1 MRWQLH
7 RNYENCKQ
15 QTGRAEKMKR
25 LGTLFLT
32 VVFLAT
38 VLMTGCGQKEAGGT
52 EAEGT
57 QTAGAE
63 TEGTQT
69 AGAETAGA
77 EAEGTED
84 KEPLSVV
91 FYANGNFGD
100 NAYFDGNKEGV
111 LRAEKELGVK
121 VKLIEGGSDQADYQP
136 AIEALAVS
144 GEYDIIVTLTGKT
157 SDIVLELADKYPEQ
171 DFFVMDTTMA
181 EVRPNIFNSM
191 YNQCEGSFLAGA
203 FAALVTTN
211 TELEG
216 VNPEKVI
223 GFIGVMDSPTIND
236 FYDGYEQ
243 GAHYIDSEIEVLKS
257 YVGDAV
263 NAPKAKGLAMAMY
276 NSQNADIIFN
286 VGASA
291 GLGTLEAGNEVGK
304 YTIGVDVN
312 QNGLYPGSVL
322 TSMLKTSGTGIYNAI
337 ELYQK
342 GELEMGTSQLWGIK
356 EACIGLAT
364 DELYEE
370 YVPDSIKQ
378 EMEKITTA
386 LVNGEIEVKS
396 ELY

>member
-1 MRWQLH
+1 MRFGKKIYSETMKILQT
-7 RNYENCKQ
+7 K
-15 QTGRAEKMKR
+15 TGRAEKMKR
-25 LGTLFLT
+25 LGTLLLT
-32 VVFLAT
+32 AVILAAT
-38 VLMTGCGQKEAGGT
+38 LMTGCGKKES
-52 EAEGT
+52 EEK
-57 QTAGAE
+57 E
-63 TEGTQT
+63 T
-69 AGAETAGA
+69 
-77 EAEGTED
+77 
-84 KEPLSVV
+84 LSVV
-91 FYANGNFGD
+91 FYANGSFGD

-121 VKLIEGGSDQADYQP
+121 AKLIEGGSDQADYQP

-171 DFFVMDTTMA
+171 DFFVMDTTMT
-181 EVRPNIFNSM
+181 EVRPNIFNAM

-203 FAALVTTN
+203 FAALVTTS

-216 VNPEKVI
+216 SNPDKVI

-243 GAHYIDSEIEVLKS
+243 GAHYVDSEIEVLKS

-263 NAPKAKGLAMAMY
+263 NAPKAKELAMAMY

-291 GLGTLEAGNEVGK
+291 GLGTLEAGNEAGK
-304 YTIGVDVN
+304 YTIGVDIN
-312 QNGLYPGSVL
+312 QNGIYPGSVL

-356 EACIGLAT
+356 ENCIGLAT
-364 DELYEE
+364 DELYEQ

-386 LVNGEIEVKS
+386 LMNGEIEVILNLNCINS
-396 ELY
+396 MGAF

>member
-1 MRWQLH
+1 
-7 RNYENCKQ
+7 
-15 QTGRAEKMKR
+15 MKR
-25 LGTLFLT
+25 RGTLFGAALILT
-32 VVFLAT
+32 VA
-38 VLMTGCGQKEAGGT
+38 LMSGCAQKEA
-52 EAEGT
+52 EEK
-57 QTAGAE
+57 E
-63 TEGTQT
+63 T
-69 AGAETAGA
+69 
-77 EAEGTED
+77 
-84 KEPLSVV
+84 LSVV
-91 FYANGNFGD
+91 LYANGSFGD

-111 LRAEKELGVK
+111 LKAEKELGIK

-171 DFFVMDTTMA
+171 DFFVMDTTMT

-211 TELEG
+211 TELAG
-216 VNPEKVI
+216 ANPDKVI

-243 GAHYIDSEIEVLKS
+243 GAHYVDSEIEVLKS
-257 YVGDAV
+257 YVGDSV
-263 NAPKAKGLAMAMY
+263 NAPKAKELAMAMY

-291 GLGTLEAGNEVGK
+291 GLGTLEAGNEAGK

-322 TSMLKTSGTGIYNAI
+322 TSMLKTSGQGIFNAI
-337 ELYQK
+337 EMYQK
-342 GELEMGTSQLWGIK
+342 GAHKKGTYELWGIK
-356 EACIGLAT
+356 ENCISLAT

-370 YVPDSIKQ
+370 HVPESIKE
-378 EMEKITTA
+378 EMKKITEA
-386 LVNGEIEVKS
+386 LANGEIEVKS

>member
-1 MRWQLH
+1 MRFGKKIYSETMKILQT
-7 RNYENCKQ
+7 K
-15 QTGRAEKMKR
+15 TGRAEKMKR
-25 LGTLFLT
+25 LGTLLLT
-32 VVFLAT
+32 AVILAAT
-38 VLMTGCGQKEAGGT
+38 LMTGCGKKES
-52 EAEGT
+52 EEK
-57 QTAGAE
+57 E
-63 TEGTQT
+63 T
-69 AGAETAGA
+69 
-77 EAEGTED
+77 
-84 KEPLSVV
+84 LSVV
-91 FYANGNFGD
+91 FYANGSFGD

-121 VKLIEGGSDQADYQP
+121 AKLIEGGSDQADYQP

-171 DFFVMDTTMA
+171 DFFVMDTTMT
-181 EVRPNIFNSM
+181 EVRPNIFNAM

-203 FAALVTTN
+203 FAALVTTS

-216 VNPEKVI
+216 SNPDKVI

-243 GAHYIDSEIEVLKS
+243 GAHYVDSEIEVLKS

-263 NAPKAKGLAMAMY
+263 NAPKAKELAMAMY

-291 GLGTLEAGNEVGK
+291 GLGTLEAGNEAGK
-304 YTIGVDVN
+304 YTIGVDIN
-312 QNGLYPGSVL
+312 QNGIYPGSVL

-356 EACIGLAT
+356 ENCIGLAT
-364 DELYEE
+364 DELYEQ

-386 LVNGEIEVKS
+386 LMNGEIEVKS

>member
-1 MRWQLH
+1 LH
-7 RNYENCKQ
+7 RKTFWENSFINKREEERAGGLRFGKKIYSETMKILQ
-15 QTGRAEKMKR
+15 TKTGRAEKMKR
-25 LGTLFLT
+25 LGTLLLT
-32 VVFLAT
+32 AVILAAT
-38 VLMTGCGQKEAGGT
+38 LMTGCGKKES
-52 EAEGT
+52 EEK
-57 QTAGAE
+57 E
-63 TEGTQT
+63 T
-69 AGAETAGA
+69 
-77 EAEGTED
+77 
-84 KEPLSVV
+84 LSVV
-91 FYANGNFGD
+91 FYANGSFGD

-121 VKLIEGGSDQADYQP
+121 AKLIEGGSDQADYQP

-171 DFFVMDTTMA
+171 DFFVMDTTMT
-181 EVRPNIFNSM
+181 EVRPNIFNAM

-203 FAALVTTN
+203 FAALVTTS

-216 VNPEKVI
+216 SNPDKVI

-243 GAHYIDSEIEVLKS
+243 GAHYVDSEIEVLKS

-263 NAPKAKGLAMAMY
+263 NAPKAKELAMAMY

-291 GLGTLEAGNEVGK
+291 GLGTLEAGNEAGK
-304 YTIGVDVN
+304 YTIGVDIN
-312 QNGLYPGSVL
+312 QNGIYPGSVL

-356 EACIGLAT
+356 ENCIGLAT
-364 DELYEE
+364 DELYEQ

-386 LVNGEIEVKS
+386 LMNGEIEVKS